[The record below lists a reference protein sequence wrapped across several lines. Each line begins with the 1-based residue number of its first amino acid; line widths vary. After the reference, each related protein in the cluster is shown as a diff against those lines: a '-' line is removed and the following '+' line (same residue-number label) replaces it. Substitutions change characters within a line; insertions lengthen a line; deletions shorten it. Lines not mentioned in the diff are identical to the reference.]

1 MLQALALKPHHDGSA
16 LYVANQRPKL
26 MDKVKIRIRIHESM
40 GKIKQV
46 VARQSDSGEGFLTP
60 KFKPLMK
67 RHGWDWYEGQIV
79 IYNPEVHYRFFI
91 ELKNHESFWLNAVG
105 LHELDQPDRDDF
117 KINVYNKVPK
127 WATGS
132 VLYQVFPDRFAKSA
146 EAEKRQLPEWAIP
159 KEWNDKVIGKGPGTA
174 EQLFRGDLKGIEEH
188 LDHLK
193 KIGATILYLT
203 PFFPGG
209 SNHRY
214 DAASFD
220 VVDPILG
227 GNKALSSLVDKAHSM
242 GLKVMG
248 DLTANH
254 SGDKHEWFRAAY
266 GNPKAAESEFYYF
279 SNGNKS
285 YDSWWGVSSLPKF
298 NWNSKEL
305 RKRFIEGKT
314 SVVAKWLK
322 APYGLDGWRIDV
334 ANMTGLIRGDDF
346 NRDVANT
353 IRKTMDEVSPNSF
366 LIGEFTSDAANHV
379 EGDNYQSTMTY
390 SNFTRPAWRWLWNPT
405 DSREEGQIGVGRKG
419 IGAEQFVELH
429 NRFAGIF
436 PWHVRLHN
444 LNALDTHDTGRFKT
458 FTIPGSQRVAAG
470 LQFTFPGI
478 PMIFAGDE
486 FGLDGLNGEY
496 SRTPIPW
503 NGERKSDPTMIETY
517 MVLSQIRKKHRSL
530 VEGSMRWL
538 YASKE
543 AMVFIRESKTESV
556 LVIASRGKD
565 RKVEIPKDAVGGIE
579 SAENLFGNGALR
591 VVGGKIRYDAVA
603 LDLQIW
609 RLPSAVR

>member
-1 MLQALALKPHHDGSA
+1 MIALALSPHHDGSA
-16 LYVANQRPKL
+16 LYVANQRPSVG
-26 MDKVKIRIRIHESM
+26 DKVKLRIRVHTSI
-40 GKIKQV
+40 GKVTQLV
-46 VARQSDSGEGFLTP
+46 VRQSDSGEGFLTP
-60 KFKPLMK
+60 KFRFLMH
-67 RHGWDWYEGQIV
+67 RHGWDWYEGQIE
-79 IYNPEVHYRFFI
+79 IFNPETHYRFFI
-91 ELKNHESFWLNAVG
+91 ELKTKESYWLNGVG

-117 KINVYNKVPK
+117 KINTYNSVPR

-132 VLYQVFPDRFAKSA
+132 ILYQVFPDRFAKSA
-146 EAEKRQLPEWAIP
+146 EAEKRKLPDWAIP
-159 KEWNDKVIGKGPGTA
+159 KAWGDKVIGKGPGTS
-174 EQLFRGDLKGIEEH
+174 EQLFMGDLKGIEER

-193 KIGATILYLT
+193 KLGATILYLT
-203 PFFPGG
+203 PFFPAG

-214 DAASFD
+214 DASSFD
-220 VVDPILG
+220 EVDPLLG
-227 GNKALSSLVDKAHSM
+227 GNKALSSLVQRAHSM

-254 SGDKHEWFRAAY
+254 SGDKHEWFRAAF
-266 GNPKAAESEFYYF
+266 GNPKATESEFYYF

-285 YDSWWGVSSLPKF
+285 YDSWWGVKSLPKF

-305 RKRFIEGKT
+305 RKRFTEGRN
-314 SVVAKWLK
+314 SAVAKWLK
-322 APYGLDGWRIDV
+322 EPYGLDGWRIDV
-334 ANMTGLIRGDDF
+334 ANMTGIIRSD
-346 NRDVANT
+346 NHNQAVANS
-353 IRKTMDEVSPNSF
+353 IRKTMSDVNPNSF

-379 EGDNYQSTMTY
+379 QGDNYQSTMTY
-390 SNFTRPAWRWLWNPT
+390 ANFTRPTWRWLWNPT
-405 DSREEGQIGVGRKG
+405 DSRVESQIGVGRKG
-419 IGAEQFVELH
+419 IGAEQFMELH
-429 NRFAGIF
+429 NRFAGTF
-436 PWHVRLHN
+436 PWHLRLHN

-486 FGLDGLNGEY
+486 FGLDGINGEN

-503 NGERKSDPTMIETY
+503 NGERKTDPSMIHTY
-517 MVLSQIRKKHRSL
+517 TRLAQIRKKHRAL

-538 YASKE
+538 YVSKE

-556 LVIASRGKD
+556 LVIASRGRD
-565 RKVEIPKDAVGGIE
+565 RKIEFAKDAVGGAE
-579 SAENLFGNGALR
+579 SAENLFGNGELR